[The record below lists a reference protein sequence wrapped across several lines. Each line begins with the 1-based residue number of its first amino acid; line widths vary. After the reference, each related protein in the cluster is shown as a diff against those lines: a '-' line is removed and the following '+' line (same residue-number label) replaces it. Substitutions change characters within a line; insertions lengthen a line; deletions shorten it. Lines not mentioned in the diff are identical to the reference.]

1 VTTVVISQPMLFP
14 WVGMFEQVALADVFV
29 HYDDVQF
36 SKGSFTNR
44 VQLKAEAGSSWM
56 TVPLSDVHLGQ
67 LIRDLKADDSTPW
80 RERHLEQL
88 RLSLSTA
95 PFLDPV
101 LQLVAD
107 VYATAGPLVETLID
121 SVEQIAG
128 QLDPSTAA
136 TQFVRSSDLPVA
148 GVSGQ
153 RVLDIVRHF
162 EGTVYVT
169 GHGAKR
175 YLDAT
180 AFEDAGVEVR
190 YMDYACQPYPQGHGE
205 FTPFVTV
212 LDLLANAGPRAGS
225 YLDPR
230 TVDWRS
236 FLARP

>member
-1 VTTVVISQPMLFP
+1 MTTVVISQPMLFP

-44 VQLKAEAGSSWM
+44 VQLKTPTGSNWM
-56 TVPLSDVHLGQ
+56 TVPLSGVHLGQ
-67 LIRDLKADDSTPW
+67 LIRDLEADEATPW

-88 RLSLSTA
+88 RLSLSDA
-95 PFLDPV
+95 PFLEEV
-101 LQLVAD
+101 IRLVAD
-107 VYATAGPLVETLID
+107 VYATAGALVETLID
-121 SVEQIAG
+121 GVERIAAR
-128 QLDPSTAA
+128 LDPSTAT
-136 TQFVRSSDLPVA
+136 TQFVRSSDLPVD

-162 EGTVYVT
+162 EGSVYVT

-175 YLDAT
+175 YLDAN

-190 YMDYACQPYPQGHGE
+190 YMDYACQPYPQAHGD

-212 LDLLANAGPRAGS
+212 LDLLANAGPQAGS

-230 TVDWRS
+230 TLDWRS